1 MNALLRMGEQLDK
14 KVTVYSLALL
24 FLGSLLAFVAT
35 SWSLARVD
43 ASPWEQ
49 MSAHLEKVVLAL
61 GICALCCA
69 TPYRRVGQLAVVG
82 VWISVAGLALL
93 LTDLPFVVKSGN
105 IPRWIDLQFFVIQ
118 PSEVAKLCLMLSL
131 PVLTAS

>member
-1 MNALLRMGEQLDK
+1 MNTLLRMGDQLDK

-24 FLGSLLAFVAT
+24 FLGSLLAFMAT
-35 SWSLARVD
+35 SWSLARLD

-61 GICALCCA
+61 GMCALCCA

-82 VWISVAGLALL
+82 RGHGLL
-93 LTDLPFVVKSGN
+93 LILGRRHSREQMAGSKGPLFA
-105 IPRWIDLQFFVIQ
+105 IF
-118 PSEVAKLCLMLSL
+118 
-131 PVLTAS
+131 